1 MDVVRTVPILAL
13 TAVFLVG
20 SAACGQTEEVPDRAA
35 SPSGF
40 ATPSESAET
49 PEPTPTK
56 VAFKADISKLT
67 AADLEHS
74 WREGCPVPVSG
85 LRMITMP
92 YWGFDGKAHE
102 GGKLVVN
109 AEVAQD
115 VADTFGTL
123 YKNKFPIRKM
133 VPVDVYKGD
142 DFDSIEADNTS
153 AFNCR
158 PATGSKNWSRHAYGM
173 AVDINP
179 CENPYV
185 STSGEVSHPRCKKFY
200 TDRSPA
206 PGVITA
212 GDKTVKAFEAIGW
225 QWGGYWSGTRDY
237 QHFDK
242 R

>member
-1 MDVVRTVPILAL
+1 
-13 TAVFLVG
+13 
-20 SAACGQTEEVPDRAA
+20 
-35 SPSGF
+35 
-40 ATPSESAET
+40 
-49 PEPTPTK
+49 
-56 VAFKADISKLT
+56 
-67 AADLEHS
+67 
-74 WREGCPVPVSG
+74 
-85 LRMITMP
+85 MP
-92 YWGFDGKAHE
+92 YWGFDGKTHE

-115 VADTFGTL
+115 VADTFGKL

-158 PATGSKNWSRHAYGM
+158 PATGSSNWSRHAYGM

-185 STSGEVSHPRCKKFY
+185 STSGEIAHPRCKKFY

-206 PGVITA
+206 PGVITS
-212 GDKTVKAFEAIGW
+212 GDKTVRAFEAIGW
-225 QWGGYWSGTRDY
+225 QWGGYWAGTKDF